1 MMRRGSAYFS
11 LRLWTVAR
19 LLRSI
24 QASAIDTTGFR
35 AFLNDHLTQLRQSNL
50 QTIPYPHGNI
60 LRCGILQSFNVVQ
73 IFMIEF
79 IQHGMKSTINI
90 GKIHHPTAAGINRP
104 PDVNFHAK
112 GMTVHFGTFMP
123 CPGIREPMSR
133 IKFIN
138 FENLH
143 VFFPY

>member
-1 MMRRGSAYFS
+1 MLRRGSADIS
-11 LRLWTVAR
+11 PALWKDAW

-24 QASAIDTTGFR
+24 HASAIDTTGFR
-35 AFLNDHLTQLRQSNL
+35 TFLNDHFAQLRQLNM
-50 QTIPYPHGNI
+50 QTIPYPYGDI
-60 LRCGILQSFNVVQ
+60 LRRGIFQSFNVVQ

-79 IQHGMKSTINI
+79 IQHGLKSTIDI

-112 GMTVHFGTFMP
+112 RMTVHFRTFMP
-123 CPGIREPMSR
+123 RPGIRQPMSR
-133 IKFIN
+133 VKFIN
-138 FENLH
+138 FKNLH